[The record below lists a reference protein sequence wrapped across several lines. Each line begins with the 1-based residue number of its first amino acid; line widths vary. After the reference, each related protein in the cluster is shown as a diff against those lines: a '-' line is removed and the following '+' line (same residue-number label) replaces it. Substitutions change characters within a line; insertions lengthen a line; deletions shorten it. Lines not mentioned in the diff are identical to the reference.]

1 MHQEKKLGTVPSL
14 TIVRLVEELVSLLGC
29 FALQDVPASVCQVQ
43 VSLLCQD
50 LHDVS
55 AIAVSL
61 GQIHI
66 AFEQDFEHRL
76 IVGVHSVHEKVVR
89 WKYLRKML
97 TRVCKDQ
104 ALGRSSLSTWK
115 YQFSYDH

>member
-50 LHDVS
+50 LHDVR

-89 WKYLRKML
+89 WKYLRKN
-97 TRVCKDQ
+97 VN
-104 ALGRSSLSTWK
+104 ASLYGSRTSVLRL
-115 YQFSYDH
+115 F